1 MREVIAAHWESSF
14 SLFIPTQILSTP
26 ARFVIVRSLWYTHV
40 KSGMDGGTLMRQSI
54 EQSIRTAEVSLRM
67 EGLQVFDD
75 CKDMCRR
82 MLSGEITMNQYLD
95 YVKLSMN
102 VH

>member
-1 MREVIAAHWESSF
+1 
-14 SLFIPTQILSTP
+14 
-26 ARFVIVRSLWYTHV
+26 
-40 KSGMDGGTLMRQSI
+40 MRQSI

-67 EGLQVFDD
+67 EGLQVSDD
-75 CKDMCRR
+75 CKEMCHR
-82 MLSGEITMNQYLD
+82 MLSGEITMDQYLD

>member
-1 MREVIAAHWESSF
+1 
-14 SLFIPTQILSTP
+14 
-26 ARFVIVRSLWYTHV
+26 
-40 KSGMDGGTLMRQSI
+40 MDGGTLMRQSI

-67 EGLQVFDD
+67 EGLQVFGG

-82 MLSGEITMNQYLD
+82 MFSGETTMDQYLY
-95 YVKLSMN
+95 YVKLSRN

>member
-1 MREVIAAHWESSF
+1 
-14 SLFIPTQILSTP
+14 
-26 ARFVIVRSLWYTHV
+26 
-40 KSGMDGGTLMRQSI
+40 MRQSI
-54 EQSIRTAEVSLRM
+54 EQSIRTAEVSLHL

-75 CKDMCRR
+75 CKEMCRR
-82 MLSGEITMNQYLD
+82 MLSGEITMDQYLD